1 MTTPRTPA
9 DPFLSSRFWVEIN
22 SVTQGYFTECSGLK
36 AEVEIT
42 PLKEGGTVAI
52 THYMMGPT
60 KWGNIVLKRGWV
72 DSNYLWDWFCKI
84 ASGKL
89 DKRPVS
95 IIQFENKGTSA
106 SNGYYRWNLTNA
118 FPVKWSGPD
127 WRVDGGGVAVETI
140 Q

>member
-1 MTTPRTPA
+1 M
-9 DPFLSSRFWVEIN
+9 
-22 SVTQGYFTECSGLK
+22 
-36 AEVEIT
+36 
-42 PLKEGGTVAI
+42 
-52 THYMMGPT
+52 
-60 KWGNIVLKRGWV
+60 
-72 DSNYLWDWFCKI
+72 
-84 ASGKL
+84 
-89 DKRPVS
+89 S